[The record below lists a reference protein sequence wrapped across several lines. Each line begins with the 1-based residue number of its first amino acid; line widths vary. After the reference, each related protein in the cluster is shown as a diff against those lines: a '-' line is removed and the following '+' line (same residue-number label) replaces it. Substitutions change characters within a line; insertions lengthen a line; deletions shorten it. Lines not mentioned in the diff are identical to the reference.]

1 MKMIAGDYIL
11 QNKPDS
17 AELVLLDV
25 IANYERSGFHIQALQ
40 TLTML
45 MHIYKDLPN
54 RLNDLRQ
61 VINRYDRLMPLME
74 NHTGMSD
81 NISMF
86 HYYKGYYLSLT
97 GQLDSA
103 EFYYRKTGDL
113 FASPSFRSSIY
124 EGLLHVFQKRNNI
137 DSIAKYAT
145 LYCIAN
151 DSSVAVNDQQV
162 VARMTASYNYNR
174 LQKQASKNA
183 IQAEEKTKLATML
196 ALTIVLIVVV
206 VTLLSVLYRN
216 IQKRKRI
223 KLEQGYREELRR
235 QQRLQVKREEELQT
249 VHRHEQASLHQRYL
263 QEKELLIKQQA
274 QEIAELKDKGTVL
287 ATISE
292 SRKFAETEIYKKV
305 KRIAKHPLEKPTEQ
319 DWAQLT
325 AAISEFFPL
334 LYHDISLLNS
344 KNKELKAKICMLSAI
359 GVGNIEQASILHTSK
374 QTISNNM
381 ASLNMT
387 LFNDDT
393 ARTFPNNLKQHYSIF
408 L

>member
-1 MKMIAGDYIL
+1 
-11 QNKPDS
+11 
-17 AELVLLDV
+17 
-25 IANYERSGFHIQALQ
+25 
-40 TLTML
+40 
-45 MHIYKDLPN
+45 
-54 RLNDLRQ
+54 
-61 VINRYDRLMPLME
+61 
-74 NHTGMSD
+74 
-81 NISMF
+81 
-86 HYYKGYYLSLT
+86 
-97 GQLDSA
+97 
-103 EFYYRKTGDL
+103 
-113 FASPSFRSSIY
+113 
-124 EGLLHVFQKRNNI
+124 
-137 DSIAKYAT
+137 
-145 LYCIAN
+145 
-151 DSSVAVNDQQV
+151 
-162 VARMTASYNYNR
+162 MTASYNYNR
-174 LQKQASKNA
+174 LQKQASENA

-344 KNKELKAKICMLSAI
+344 KNKELKARICMLSAI

-393 ARTFPNNLKQHYSIF
+393 ARTFPSNLKQHYSIF